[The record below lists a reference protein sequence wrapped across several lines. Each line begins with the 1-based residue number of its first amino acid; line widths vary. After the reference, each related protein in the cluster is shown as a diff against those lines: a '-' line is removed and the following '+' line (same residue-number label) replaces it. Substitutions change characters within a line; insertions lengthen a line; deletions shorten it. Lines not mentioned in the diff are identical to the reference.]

1 MKLLLFHHQ
10 LSKMK
15 ISTNKE
21 LDQYLHTEFSKLRS
35 AGVVETNT
43 SKFFGQIG
51 STLTEDIPYKNQLE
65 VKLNSCRNLF
75 SELIDE
81 QILNKLEIT
90 PSPETFEYRFKTEF
104 VCSFNPKFEP
114 NTRFGQ
120 RKKGS
125 FNWVVDLDEFNLV
138 PQVWF
143 NKTREIFELL
153 TNKGLK
159 SYDLKTHQGEL
170 RYLVLKV
177 YNNTAMLN
185 IVTRTGNNQ
194 NIIDE
199 AAKKALELGFKS
211 VYWVKQESIGDRS
224 FGDTIKFYG
233 DEYIQIDFQKPF
245 SKSFLVGPNSFFQNN
260 IHAFQQI
267 LELLFENFKDLK
279 ISNLIDLYCGV
290 GTIGMALSDICDSI
304 LGIDNNEEN
313 IMLAGIN
320 ASLNKLQN
328 KASYQLGDSSTLK
341 IDNFV
346 VENSLLIVDPPR
358 TGLDKE
364 TIELIQNLKP
374 ANLVYISCN
383 PVTQKK
389 DLEELL
395 KVYKLE
401 SLKIFDL
408 FPHTYHMESVAILK
422 YQ

>member
-1 MKLLLFHHQ
+1 
-10 LSKMK
+10 MK

-21 LDQYLHTEFSKLRS
+21 LDQYLHTEFSKLRL
-35 AGVVETNT
+35 AGAVETNT
-43 SKFFGQIG
+43 SKFFGHIG

-75 SELIDE
+75 SDLIDE
-81 QILNKLEIT
+81 KILNKLEIT

-143 NKTREIFELL
+143 SKTREVFELL
-153 TNKGLK
+153 TNEGLK

-185 IVTRTGNNQ
+185 IVTRTGDNQ

-199 AAKKALELGFKS
+199 AAKMALELGFKS

-224 FGDTIKFYG
+224 FGDTIKYYG

-245 SKSFLVGPNSFFQNN
+245 NKSFLVGPNSFFQNN
-260 IHAFQQI
+260 INAFQKI
-267 LELLFENFKDLK
+267 LEYVFENYKDLK
-279 ISNLIDLYCGV
+279 IKNLIDLYCGV
-290 GTIGMALSDICDSI
+290 GTIGIALSDICESI

-313 IMLAGIN
+313 IKLAKVN
-320 ASLNKLQN
+320 ADLNNLQS
-328 KASYQLGDSSTLK
+328 KSSYQLGDS
-341 IDNFV
+341 
-346 VENSLLIVDPPR
+346 NSLEFRNSKFKIKNSLMIVDPPR

-364 TIELIQNLKP
+364 TIKLIVNLKP
-374 ANLVYISCN
+374 ENLVYISCN
-383 PVTQKK
+383 PVTQKN

-395 KVYKLE
+395 KVYRLE

-408 FPHTYHMESVAILK
+408 FPHTYHMESVAVLK
-422 YQ
+422 S